1 MEMKERL
8 QGLIEKNQL
17 GMLRM
22 RLEALHA
29 PDVAELME
37 ACTRE
42 RALLVFRLLPKER
55 AAETFAYL
63 PPERQQAL
71 IDAMR
76 AGEVR
81 QVMEHLASDDAA
93 DFLEE
98 APAGVVKKAL
108 DGADRERR
116 AQLAALLRY
125 PENSAGSLMT
135 ADFVELH
142 DRLTVGQA
150 LDCVR
155 KRGPRA
161 ENADVLYTIDNTRH
175 LTGAVRL
182 IDLVCAE
189 QIHRVSDIRD
199 ARVVSVGTQVDQE
212 EVAAAFRRYDVAQ
225 MPVVDSEGRL
235 VGMITVDDVLDV
247 IEREDT
253 EDMEIMAAI
262 TPQEKPY
269 LSIGPLQLA
278 KSRIIWLLVLMISA
292 TISGRIISAFEQVL
306 QSAVMLTAF
315 IPMLMDTG
323 GNCGSQASVMVT
335 RGLALGEILPK
346 DALRVLWKELRVS
359 LIVGSALAAVNFA
372 RILLFEG
379 VGAQVALVVSLSLL
393 ATVICAKCAGALLP
407 LLAKQCRLDPA
418 VMASPLITTL
428 VDTASLL
435 VYFCFAKAM
444 LGL

>member
-1 MEMKERL
+1 M
-8 QGLIEKNQL
+8 
-17 GMLRM
+17 
-22 RLEALHA
+22 
-29 PDVAELME
+29 
-37 ACTRE
+37 
-42 RALLVFRLLPKER
+42 
-55 AAETFAYL
+55 
-63 PPERQQAL
+63 
-71 IDAMR
+71 
-76 AGEVR
+76 
-81 QVMEHLASDDAA
+81 
-93 DFLEE
+93 
-98 APAGVVKKAL
+98 
-108 DGADRERR
+108 
-116 AQLAALLRY
+116 
-125 PENSAGSLMT
+125 
-135 ADFVELH
+135 
-142 DRLTVGQA
+142 
-150 LDCVR
+150 
-155 KRGPRA
+155 
-161 ENADVLYTIDNTRH
+161 LYTIDNTRH
-175 LTGAVRL
+175 LTGSVRL

-189 QIHRVSDIRD
+189 EIHRVSEIRD
-199 ARVVSVGTQVDQE
+199 ARVVSVGTLLDQE

-235 VGMITVDDVLDV
+235 VGMITSDDVLDV
-247 IEREDT
+247 IEQENT

-278 KSRIIWLLVLMISA
+278 RSRIVWLLVLMISA

-306 QSAVMLTAF
+306 QSAVVLTAF

-335 RGLALGEILPK
+335 RGLALGEIRPR

-359 LIVGSALAAVNFA
+359 LIVGAALAAVNFV

-393 ATVICAKCAGALLP
+393 ATVICAKCVGALLP

-435 VYFCFAKAM
+435 VYFCFAKMM